1 MRLKYQLRGL
11 GIGLI
16 ITTII
21 LTISHNVREIEANS
35 KSNIQPQESTGSILA
50 FDKDAE
56 SSKADHENNTDA
68 GSQSESETQ
77 PESETQ
83 TESQP
88 QTEPQQ
94 SQTATQE
101 ERPAETTAQT
111 GSVVTVNI
119 KDVYYARQAA
129 DILYA
134 AGVITDKADFV
145 NYLDKAGYAERICE
159 GTYQI
164 KQGDSYENIA
174 KTICRVR

>member
-77 PESETQ
+77 

-129 DILYA
+129 DILYD
-134 AGVITDKADFV
+134 AGLITDKADFV

-174 KTICRVR
+174 KTICRVK